1 MEFGKDLFLQEKA
14 FTMGKNLVQ
23 QRRGKGTPRYR
34 VPSHRYLGKATYAA
48 IPLTGANGKIM
59 QVVHS
64 PGKLSPFAGVEANK
78 SFFYMPA
85 TEGMHVGQ
93 EISIKKISE
102 IPEGSKVCN
111 IELRPGDGGILC
123 RSSGAFATLISK
135 EGSKAV
141 LLMPSK
147 QKKVISSNCRAIQG
161 TIASAGRKEK
171 PFIKAGTRHFKMKI
185 RGKLYPITS
194 GVAKNAV
201 NHPFGGQ
208 TRPGKP
214 KSVSRHMPPG
224 KKVGSI
230 SPRRMGKKK

>member
-1 MEFGKDLFLQEKA
+1 
-14 FTMGKNLVQ
+14 MGKNLIQ
-23 QRRGKGTPRYR
+23 QRRGRGTPRYR
-34 VPSHRYLGKATYAA
+34 VPSHRWLGKASYAA
-48 IPLTGANGKIM
+48 IPLAGANAKISE
-59 QVVHS
+59 VVHS
-64 PGKLSPFAGVEANK
+64 PGKLTPFAGVK
-78 SFFYMPA
+78 FDKGPLPKGRQSSFFYIPA

-102 IPEGSKVCN
+102 IPEGSKICN
-111 IELRPGDGGILC
+111 IELRPGDGGLMC
-123 RSSGAFATLISK
+123 KSSGAFATLISK

-147 QKKVISSNCRAIQG
+147 QKKIISTNCRALQG
-161 TIASAGRKEK
+161 TIASAGRMEK
-171 PFIKAGTRHFKMKI
+171 PFIKAGTRHFKMQV

-230 SPRRMGKKK
+230 SPRRMGRKK

>member
-1 MEFGKDLFLQEKA
+1 
-14 FTMGKNLVQ
+14 MGKNLVQ

-34 VPSHRYLGKATYAA
+34 VPSHRYLGKASYAA
-48 IPLTGANGKIM
+48 IPLTGASAKVSE
-59 QVVHS
+59 VVHS
-64 PGKLSPFAGVEANK
+64 PGKLSPFAGLKFDK
-78 SFFYMPA
+78 SEQRQNFFYIPA

-93 EISIKKISE
+93 EIFIKKISE
-102 IPEGSKVCN
+102 IPEGSKICN
-111 IELRPGDGGILC
+111 IELRPGDGGIMC
-123 RSSGAFATLISK
+123 KSSGAFATLISK

-147 QKKVISSNCRAIQG
+147 QKKVISSNCRAVEG

-171 PFIKAGTRHFKMKI
+171 PFIKAGTRHFKMKV

-230 SPRRMGKKK
+230 SPRRMGRKK

>member
-1 MEFGKDLFLQEKA
+1 
-14 FTMGKNLVQ
+14 MGKNLVQ
-23 QRRGKGTPRYR
+23 QRRGRGTPRYR
-34 VPSHRYLGKATYAA
+34 VPSHRWLGKASYAA
-48 IPLTGANGKIM
+48 APLEGANGKIVK
-59 QVVHS
+59 VVHS
-64 PGKLSPFAGVEANK
+64 PGKLSPFAGVELKK
-78 SFFYMPA
+78 SFFYIPA
-85 TEGMHVGQ
+85 TEGMYVGQ
-93 EISIKKISE
+93 EIPIKRISE
-102 IPEGSKVCN
+102 IPEGSKICN
-111 IELRPGDGGILC
+111 IELRPGDGGLMC
-123 RSSGAFATLISK
+123 KSSGAFATLISK

-147 QKKVISSNCRAIQG
+147 QKKIISTNCKAIQG
-161 TIASAGRKEK
+161 TIASAGRMEK
-171 PFIKAGTRHFKMKI
+171 PFIKAGTRHFKMQV

-230 SPRRMGKKK
+230 SPRRMGRKNK